1 MRWRFA
7 FCVCAVALPLA
18 AASSSIQTIDFTEH
32 TLKNGLRV
40 ILSEDHSAPTF
51 SLSMTYNVGSRDE
64 RPGRSGFAHLFEH
77 MMFQG
82 SENVGKGEH
91 LTVVT
96 LNGGSANGTTNQF
109 RTSYFETL
117 PSNQIDL
124 ALFAEADRMRSL
136 AITPANFAN
145 QRAAVQDERR
155 QRIDNQAFGH
165 TTEILQAMIFDNFS
179 NAHATIGSMDDLNAA
194 TVQDVAAFFKTYY
207 APNNAVLVMVGNFD
221 SDPLLR
227 MIDARFGSIPQ
238 QPPPPKPDVSES
250 PQTAERRKTVQD
262 PLARGGRMDIA
273 FRIPAAYTP
282 DWYALFVASQILSGG
297 QSSRLYETLVRDK
310 KVAQGVSSAAQERP
324 GPSYF
329 SILLQLQSARTTG
342 EAEALTYLE
351 LEKLKNTPVSDS
363 EMEEVHIAL
372 RRNQAALL
380 ESSTA
385 NRANRLGMFAAS
397 YNDASRI
404 NSSFAGLAG
413 VTKEDIQRV
422 AKTYFVE
429 TNRSVLLTVPAP
441 PPAAP
446 AAPAGPAGAR

>member
-1 MRWRFA
+1 MRWKLALFLCA
-7 FCVCAVALPLA
+7 AALPVAAVCA
-18 AASSSIQTIDFTEH
+18 SIQTIDFTQH
-32 TLKNGLRV
+32 TLRNGLRV

-51 SLSMTYNVGSRDE
+51 SLSITYNVGSRDE
-64 RPGRSGFAHLFEH
+64 RPGRTGFAHLFEH

-91 LTVVT
+91 LAVVT

-109 RTSYFETL
+109 RTSYYETL
-117 PSNQIDL
+117 PANQIDL
-124 ALFAEADRMRSL
+124 ALFAEADRMWSL
-136 AITPANFAN
+136 AITPANLAN
-145 QRAAVQDERR
+145 QRSAVQEERS
-155 QRIDNQAFGH
+155 QRIDNQAFGR
-165 TTEILQAMIFDNFS
+165 TSEILLATVFDNFS
-179 NAHATIGSMDDLNAA
+179 NAHPTIGSMDDLNAA
-194 TVQDVAAFFKTYY
+194 TIQDVAAFFKTYY
-207 APNNAVLVMVGNFD
+207 APNNAVLVMVGDFN
-221 SDPLLR
+221 SNRLLG

-250 PQTAERRKTVQD
+250 PQTAERRKNIQD

-282 DWYALFVASQILSGG
+282 DWYALTVASQILSGG
-297 QSSRLYETLVRDK
+297 QSSRLYESLVRDK
-310 KVAQGVSSAAQERP
+310 KVAQGVSTAPQERP

-329 SILLQLQSARTTG
+329 SISLQLQSARTTA

-351 LEKLKNTPVSDS
+351 LERLKNTPVTDA
-363 EMEEVHIAL
+363 ELEEVHIAL

-397 YNDASRI
+397 YNDASQI
-404 NSSFAGLAG
+404 NSSFAGFAA
-413 VTKEDIQRV
+413 VTKDDIQRV

-441 PPAAP
+441 PPVA
-446 AAPAGPAGAR
+446 PAGAR

>member
-1 MRWRFA
+1 MRWRLALFL
-7 FCVCAVALPLA
+7 CAAALPLA
-18 AASSSIQTIDFTEH
+18 AVCASIQTIDFTEH

-51 SLSMTYNVGSRDE
+51 SLSITYNVGSRDE
-64 RPGRSGFAHLFEH
+64 RPGRAGFAHLFEH

-91 LTVVT
+91 LAVVT

-136 AITPANFAN
+136 AITPANLAN
-145 QRAAVQDERR
+145 QRSAVQDERR

-165 TTEILQAMIFDNFS
+165 TSEILLATVFDNFS
-179 NAHATIGSMDDLNAA
+179 NAHPTIGSMDDLNAA

-207 APNNAVLVMVGNFD
+207 APNNAVLVMVGDFN
-221 SDPLLR
+221 SDRLLG
-227 MIDARFGSIPQ
+227 MIDSRFGSIPQ
-238 QPPPPKPDVSES
+238 QPPPPKPDVSET
-250 PQTAERRKTVQD
+250 PQTSERRKTIQD

-282 DWYALFVASQILSGG
+282 DWYALSVASQILSGG

-310 KVAQGVSSAAQERP
+310 KVALGVSSAPQERP

-329 SILLQLQSARTTG
+329 SISLQPQSPRTTG
-342 EAEALTYLE
+342 EVEALTYLE
-351 LEKLKNTPVSDS
+351 LEKLKNTPVTDS
-363 EMEEVHIAL
+363 ELNEVHIAL
-372 RRNQAALL
+372 RRNQATLL

-397 YNDASRI
+397 YGATSQI
-404 NSSFAGLAG
+404 NTSFAALAA

-429 TNRSVLLTVPAP
+429 MNRSVLLTVPSP

-446 AAPAGPAGAR
+446 GGAR

>member
-1 MRWRFA
+1 
-7 FCVCAVALPLA
+7 
-18 AASSSIQTIDFTEH
+18 
-32 TLKNGLRV
+32 
-40 ILSEDHSAPTF
+40 
-51 SLSMTYNVGSRDE
+51 
-64 RPGRSGFAHLFEH
+64 

-91 LTVVT
+91 LAVVT

-109 RTSYFETL
+109 RTSYYETL
-117 PSNQIDL
+117 PSNQVDL

-136 AITPANFAN
+136 AITPANLAN
-145 QRAAVQDERR
+145 QRSAVQEERR

-165 TTEILQAMIFDNFS
+165 TSEILLATIFDNFS
-179 NAHATIGSMDDLNAA
+179 NAHPTIGSMDDLNAA
-194 TVQDVAAFFKTYY
+194 TVQDVSAFFKTYY
-207 APNNAVLVMVGNFD
+207 APNNAVLVMVGDFN
-221 SDPLLR
+221 SDRLLG

-282 DWYALFVASQILSGG
+282 DWYALSVASQILSGG

-310 KVAQGVSSAAQERP
+310 KVAQGVSSVPQERP

-329 SILLQLQSARTTG
+329 SISLQLQSSRTTG

-351 LEKLKNTPVSDS
+351 LEKLKNTPVTDS
-363 EMEEVHIAL
+363 ELDEVHIAL

-397 YNDASRI
+397 YNDASQI
-404 NSSFAGLAG
+404 NSSFSGLAS

-441 PPAAP
+441 PPTA
-446 AAPAGPAGAR
+446 PAGAR

>member
-7 FCVCAVALPLA
+7 LFLCAIAFPLA
-18 AASSSIQTIDFTEH
+18 AVCASIQTIDFTEH

-51 SLSMTYNVGSRDE
+51 SLSITYNVGSRDE
-64 RPGRSGFAHLFEH
+64 RPGRAGFAHLFEH

-96 LNGGSANGTTNQF
+96 LNGGTANGTTNQF
-109 RTSYFETL
+109 RTNYYETL

-136 AITPANFAN
+136 AITPANLAN
-145 QRAAVQDERR
+145 SRSAVQDERR
-155 QRIDNQAFGH
+155 QRIDNQPFGH
-165 TTEILQAMIFDNFS
+165 TAEILLATVFDNFS
-179 NAHATIGSMDDLNAA
+179 NAHPPIGTIDDTNAA

-207 APNNAVLVMVGNFD
+207 APNNAVLVMVGDFN
-221 SDPLLR
+221 SDRLLG

-238 QPPPPKPDVSES
+238 QPPPPRPDVSES

-262 PLARGGRMDIA
+262 PLARGGRADIA
-273 FRIPAAYTP
+273 FRAPAAYTP
-282 DWYALFVASQILSGG
+282 DWYSLTVISQILSGG
-297 QSSRLYETLVRDK
+297 QSSRLYESLVRDK
-310 KVAQGVSSAAQERP
+310 KVAQSVSSALQEHP

-329 SILLQLQSARTTG
+329 LISLGPQNARATG

-351 LEKLKNTPVSDS
+351 LERLKNAPVTDS
-363 EMEEVHIAL
+363 ELEEVHIAL

-397 YNDASRI
+397 FGGASQI
-404 NSSFAGLAG
+404 NSSFAGLAA

-429 TNRSVLLTVPAP
+429 TNRSVLLTVPSP

-446 AAPAGPAGAR
+446 GGAR